1 MRSYR
6 VDAIVSTDA
15 AVKTGAVK
23 HGMTSQLWRDLHVMD
38 NRLSLVN
45 NSMHVAMKRRTSKQ
59 ANQARQ
65 YATY

>member
-23 HGMTSQLWRDLHVMD
+23 HGMTSQVWRDLHVVD

-45 NSMHVAMKRRTSKQ
+45 NSMHGAMKSKFCTGK
-59 ANQARQ
+59 A
-65 YATY
+65 